1 MSAHNRK
8 MSILQRLGAFQP
20 SVGSDFFLWRYLT
33 TFFSFSWLSVSFPMS
48 VFFLEFLGRVPILIA
63 TPQKLCWSST
73 YWPGRMQNEVSG
85 HLQRAGHLPASTSFY
100 QLLPAHLHY
109 SLWSL
114 WSWFRLLKATHENFL
129 LPCSHVYVPEI
140 ASTQSH
146 TVLSLE
152 IYSQL
157 FFECVEL
164 FSQSKCEASVKIM
177 HSKSATLICKHP

>member
-8 MSILQRLGAFQP
+8 MSILQRVGAFQP

-33 TFFSFSWLSVSFPMS
+33 TSFSFSWLSVSFPMS
-48 VFFLEFLGRVPILIA
+48 VFFLKFLGRVPLLIA
-63 TPQKLCWSST
+63 TPQNLYWSST
-73 YWPGRMQNEVSG
+73 YWLGRMQNEAPESW
-85 HLQRAGHLPASTSFY
+85 ASTS
-100 QLLPAHLHY
+100 PAESPSHY

-114 WSWFRLLKATHENFL
+114 WSWFRLLKATHEKFL
-129 LPCSHVYVPEI
+129 LPCSHAYVPEI

-164 FSQSKCEASVKIM
+164 FSQSKCEASVKII
-177 HSKSATLICKHP
+177 HSKNATLICKCP